1 MGTWT
6 LREAASRQV
15 YICVAI
21 YKYFYIGCRKY
32 TFIQDTHTHTL
43 MYMHTHTGNTNEN
56 SQHKAAGYG
65 KFVHADGDIY
75 EATVG
80 LSWGSLLGL
89 GFRAASQG
97 AG

>member
-1 MGTWT
+1 MRG
-6 LREAASRQV
+6 
-15 YICVAI
+15 YIQIFLHRLQEIHI
-21 YKYFYIGCRKY
+21 YTR
-32 TFIQDTHTHTL
+32 HTHTL
-43 MYMHTHTGNTNEN
+43 LCICTHTHRGNTNEN